1 MVKSTDNSN
10 VFRVDNFY
18 KEAATSTDTQVEE
31 HPDYTEAYDRL
42 RLFSQFATVVHMGS
56 FIAILVGVSIRMANG
71 SPQLGIARVGRIA
84 SCWGGLQEDS
94 ESFLK
99 DIAYRSITNEISSSQ
114 GLDRH
119 VTIATLLVT
128 FFLLSAVFQ
137 FLFLISTEHK
147 KSILNNRPQWFR
159 YTEYSLSAS
168 CMVVA
173 IFISFGMLDS
183 YLHVTVFVLTFLCM
197 AIGLVADYMRFLS
210 LSTGADKNLQ
220 KNIRRVS
227 LGLHYI
233 SWIPVLV
240 VWCILWLVVLDMQFG
255 QEVCHNPDGN
265 ELPSWVWSVLVTQ
278 FILFISFGYVQHV
291 QFQKQFNIDSLL
303 LCGTSL
309 KYNPYFLEPNDSYDA
324 AVVGLQTETAF
335 LILSVV
341 AKSTL
346 GWIVYS
352 QVLIFL

>member
-1 MVKSTDNSN
+1 MESSN
-10 VFRVDNFY
+10 IFSNHDIYKKIGTSPDGQVD
-18 KEAATSTDTQVEE
+18 K
-31 HPDYTEAYDRL
+31 HPDYNTAYNRL
-42 RLFSQFATVVHMGS
+42 RVFSQFATVVHMAT
-56 FIAILVGVSIRMANG
+56 FVTMLVGVWIKMANG
-71 SPQLGIARVGRIA
+71 GPQLGIAHVGRIA
-84 SCWGGLQEDS
+84 SCWGGLQENS

-114 GLDRH
+114 GFDRH
-119 VTIATLLVT
+119 VTIAALFIS

-137 FLFLISTEHK
+137 FLFLISIEHK
-147 KSILNNRPQWFR
+147 DSILSNRPQWFR

-168 CMVVA
+168 CMIVA

-183 YLHVTVFVLTFLCM
+183 YLHVAVFVLTFLCM
-197 AIGLVADYMRFLS
+197 AIGLVADYIRFLS
-210 LSTGADKNLQ
+210 LSTGADETLQ
-220 KNIRRVS
+220 KNMRGVS

-240 VWCILWLVVLDMQFG
+240 VWCMLWLVILDMAFG
-255 QEVCHNPDGN
+255 QEVCHHPNGN

-278 FILFISFGYVQHV
+278 FILFISFGYVQRV
-291 QFQKQFNIDSLL
+291 QFRKQYDIDYLL
-303 LCGTSL
+303 LYSTGL
-309 KYNPYFLEPNDSYDA
+309 QYNPQFLNLNDSYVA
-324 AVVGLQTETAF
+324 ATVGLQTETAF
-335 LILSVV
+335 VALSVV